1 STSKVVVAF
10 AAPGDMK
17 FLLEELAEDPPPP
30 HQWIGSEAWVTDPHL
45 MEFSFCSG
53 AIGVA
58 IQQSVIPGLRD
69 FLLNLSPS
77 QVAASSVL
85 TEFWEDAFNCKLKSY
100 DLDKR
105 ACDRTEDI
113 RTLSS
118 PYTETSQLRIT
129 NMAYKAVY
137 AVAHAIHD
145 SVCQETNETMQCDK
159 HIKLESS
166 QVLSGLKKV
175 NFSRNGYHVSFDT
188 NGDPV
193 AFYELVNWQKSD
205 RGVTELVTVGYYD
218 ASLPMGRQFLINRNL
233 TWLDGSTEVPVS
245 SCSESCPPG
254 TRKVLQKGKPICCYD
269 CISCP
274 EGEISNMTDSPDCF
288 PCPK

>member
-1 STSKVVVAF
+1 
-10 AAPGDMK
+10 
-17 FLLEELAEDPPPP
+17 
-30 HQWIGSEAWVTDPHL
+30 
-45 MEFSFCSG
+45 

-85 TEFWEDAFNCKLKSY
+85 TEFWEDAFNCKLKNY

-105 ACDRTEDI
+105 TCGGTEDI

-145 SVCQETNETMQCDK
+145 SVCQETNETIQCDK

-166 QVLSGLKKV
+166 Q
-175 NFSRNGYHVSFDT
+175 
-188 NGDPV
+188 
-193 AFYELVNWQKSD
+193 
-205 RGVTELVTVGYYD
+205 
-218 ASLPMGRQFLINRNL
+218 
-233 TWLDGSTEVPVS
+233 VPVS

-274 EGEISNMTDSPDCF
+274 EGEISNMTVKNLSTYKEKIILECALGSAIGFWAVLGYIGLLAVFCFVLAVLARKLPDNFNEAKMITFSMLIFCAVWITFIPAYISSPGKFTVAVEIFAILASSFGLILCIF
-288 PCPK
+288 APKFFIILFQPEKNTKKFVMTKS